1 MTLPCLYYGTIFL
14 IGRFFVIQEGN
25 LIFLYLFDIGG
36 EVKLEGLEAKLEE
49 FGKARLEKLPGASWI
64 EDGVRIETRD
74 VVKVLGEMANIQVK
88 IFSIGGVLVK
98 ITTSFRDKDFN
109 QILDLLSRAEGE
121 AVKDGLIIDMAE
133 FAKDL
138 AYRIKETIGP
148 SIISQYGAVDY
159 YESYRVI
166 LVRNGV
172 RNLIEKN
179 KMGIASLL
187 RRESPD
193 SLSNEEVQ
201 EIVNN
206 RYRYRENF
214 FIADIK
220 GAFAFVTNMETFPV
234 LRAVELFLLQK
245 LELSVYDSLLD
256 EMLEKSYDIV
266 AKAKSKSNPELDERM
281 NDIHLLRLE
290 LLEVVS
296 AMKNLRGS
304 VKARIFHSLGETL
317 GEVFEVQGLAAS
329 VTRKLDR
336 LGEIYTIVYDS
347 LQNTKFIRMDRTMV
361 MLEAII
367 VILIVVEIVLA
378 LAGK

>member
-64 EDGVRIETRD
+64 EDGVRIETKD